1 MSQRRLV
8 IHAGFHKSGTT
19 AIQEA
24 LNAQSQELREAGI
37 IYPDIGRKAHHR
49 IAWALSGKA
58 WGWGNRGGRKTSS
71 RHWNSLANSIN
82 SSNAET
88 ILLSSEFFSE
98 LDSQAISKIFSKIKG
113 RRVEALFTVRPLVKL
128 LGSSYQ
134 QYLKYGI
141 TADYEEWLHSVL
153 DKPGESKI
161 NPTFWQRHFHGQ
173 VVERWAKIL
182 GPDSVSVIIVDETKP
197 QFLFDSIN
205 SHLGLPNNFLKPVE
219 IGSNRSLTM
228 EEIALLLEIN
238 RRFPKERNWS
248 EYEVFIRRGYI
259 QTLTDTVAP
268 SPNSER
274 LLTPSWAIKK
284 GNEIGAEIKRE
295 LIAIGAKIIGNIE
308 SLDSAQVPEGDAIYP
323 KNISIEVIS
332 QAMLSFDKSS
342 ISRFPIKWVQGDL
355 INRYKNKL
363 TREISLR
370 RKKL

>member
-1 MSQRRLV
+1 
-8 IHAGFHKSGTT
+8 
-19 AIQEA
+19 
-24 LNAQSQELREAGI
+24 
-37 IYPDIGRKAHHR
+37 
-49 IAWALSGKA
+49 
-58 WGWGNRGGRKTSS
+58 
-71 RHWNSLANSIN
+71 
-82 SSNAET
+82 
-88 ILLSSEFFSE
+88 
-98 LDSQAISKIFSKIKG
+98 
-113 RRVEALFTVRPLVKL
+113 
-128 LGSSYQ
+128 
-134 QYLKYGI
+134 
-141 TADYEEWLHSVL
+141 
-153 DKPGESKI
+153 
-161 NPTFWQRHFHGQ
+161 
-173 VVERWAKIL
+173 
-182 GPDSVSVIIVDETKP
+182 
-197 QFLFDSIN
+197 
-205 SHLGLPNNFLKPVE
+205 
-219 IGSNRSLTM
+219 M

-268 SPNSER
+268 PPNSER
-274 LLTPSWAIKK
+274 LLTPSWAIEK